1 MLAFRRHAWQYVLIY
16 VVLDEDALPYV
27 PTKPIQRGSNQQLPR
42 SNRLNL
48 MRMGAC
54 AASPYELLNLKH
66 QMNQPS
72 SWWRVEDPGGARAWR
87 QDAPAPPRQQVG
99 FVRLWPA
106 RAVDVRLI
114 WGARPARE
122 LDEQAPEPDGET
134 EWDAPDDLARRLAL
148 ALQPPPQ
155 IWLDDNGALEW
166 VAPLFPFQIEGVQTL
181 LELPRLLLADE
192 MGLGKSVQAIAAL
205 RILLHRREI
214 GRALLVVPA
223 SLLEQWRREWR
234 KWAPEIVL
242 LSVGGAA
249 SNRRWQWR
257 YRAHITLVS
266 YEMLRADSTLKNGPL
281 QQEWGVVVLDEAQK
295 IKNADA
301 EISRVCLKLPRAR
314 SWITSG
320 TPLENS
326 VEDLVSLLE
335 FLTGQRLSGW
345 QLRAALQTLQLRRR
359 KSEVLPQLPPKISAD
374 LPIELAPAQR
384 KSYDR
389 AREEGVLA
397 LQEGG
402 TIHVENVLALLT
414 RLKQICNFDPG
425 SGASAKADDL
435 RARLKEI
442 GAQGHKSLV
451 FTQFSDDRFGARR
464 LATALGELSPLVYTG
479 DLSASERTAILD
491 RFANDEN
498 AKVLILSLRAGGQGL
513 NLPQASYVFHFDR
526 WWNPAIEAQAEARA
540 HRLGQDNPVLVYR
553 YVSPATVEER
563 IQQVLQ
569 DKAELFEQMVEGATL
584 EPGRLLSRAD
594 LMRAVGLQ

>member
-1 MLAFRRHAWQYVLIY
+1 
-16 VVLDEDALPYV
+16 
-27 PTKPIQRGSNQQLPR
+27 
-42 SNRLNL
+42 
-48 MRMGAC
+48 
-54 AASPYELLNLKH
+54 
-66 QMNQPS
+66 MNQSS
-72 SWWRVEDPGGARAWR
+72 SWWRVEDPGGARSWR
-87 QDAPAPPRQQVG
+87 QDAPVAPRKQVG
-99 FVRLWPA
+99 FVLLWPA

-114 WGARPARE
+114 WGAGPARE
-122 LDEQAPEPDGET
+122 SAAAMTEAGGEN

-148 ALQPPPQ
+148 ALQPPPE
-155 IWLDDNGALEW
+155 IWLGEAGALEW
-166 VAPLFPFQIEGVQTL
+166 AAPLFPYQIDGVQTL
-181 LELPRLLLADE
+181 LESSRLLLGDE

-223 SLLEQWRREWR
+223 SLMEQWRREWR
-234 KWAPEIVL
+234 KWAPEIVV

-266 YEMLRADSTLKNGPL
+266 YEMLRADATLKNGPL

-295 IKNADA
+295 IKNSDA
-301 EISRVCLKLPRAR
+301 EISQLCLKLPRAR
-314 SWITSG
+314 SWILSG

-326 VEDLVSLLE
+326 VEDLASLLE

-345 QLRAALQTLQLRRR
+345 NLRAALQTLQLRRR

-384 KSYDR
+384 RAYDR

-402 TIHVENVLALLT
+402 TINIENVLALLT
-414 RLKQICNFDPG
+414 RLKQICNFDPQ

-442 GAQGHKSLV
+442 GAEGHKSLV

-464 LATALGELSPLVYTG
+464 LANALSELAPLVYTG
-479 DLSASERTAILD
+479 DLSAPERTAILD
-491 RFANDEN
+491 KFAEDEN

-540 HRLGQDNPVLVYR
+540 HRLGQENPVLVYR
-553 YVSPATVEER
+553 YVSPDTVEER

-569 DKAELFEQMVEGATL
+569 DKAELFEQMIEGATL
-584 EPGRLLSRAD
+584 KPERLFSRHD
-594 LMRAVGLQ
+594 LLRVAGLK